1 MLSLTIS
8 SDDFFKIQRFNDSCL
23 AMLMKFP
30 ISMQIFES
38 MLELPSNV
46 YLFEWINDLDYDNTL
61 RITLLEFALELKYEV
76 I

>member
-1 MLSLTIS
+1 
-8 SDDFFKIQRFNDSCL
+8 
-23 AMLMKFP
+23 MLMKFP

-46 YLFEWINDLDYDNTL
+46 YLFEWINDLDDDNTL

>member
-46 YLFEWINDLDYDNTL
+46 YLFEWINDLDDDNTL